1 MALPLARTSY
11 ESDSSGEHRGLILL
25 IVAIG
30 LGLRGYQL
38 SLPGHLF
45 GITEYDDGVYF
56 GAALRL
62 IGGFVPYKDYVLVQ
76 PPGIAVLLSPI
87 ALLAKAIGTAN
98 GLAVARVFTVAVAG
112 ANVAL
117 VGLLVRSRGK
127 TAITVACGVMAVY
140 PQGIASSQTVLLEPY
155 LNFFCLLAL
164 VFCFRSFHFRGSRSA
179 IFVGGIFFG
188 VAGSVKAWA
197 IIPVVV
203 VVILAFVESRASGI
217 GNPFTLILGTGT
229 GFAAFTSPF
238 IALAPREF
246 FHQVVAVQLS
256 RVPGQRVGIETRLS
270 DLTGAGPLVWLFG
283 HLSLVVVV
291 LSLTLVLLFVAALMR
306 VIWRGTT
313 LSVFAVATTALVFL
327 ALMWPNDFYY
337 HYAAFEAP
345 FLALTL
351 AVAVSSS
358 AGDRWGELRDGRESV
373 AFPVAA
379 AMLSLF
385 VVLQVAYE
393 SVAPAAPLPEKM
405 ADLVIPKGA
414 CVVSDQV
421 SLLIASNRFYSTSA
435 DCPRLLDP
443 FGTAL
448 SLSGGRTV
456 DGGAAQTAGVV
467 SYWLSALNRAQYLW
481 LTPQNARRVPWTAVT
496 RSYFN
501 GHFKSVSASGSELG
515 TIYQRSTQ
523 KPS

>member
-1 MALPLARTSY
+1 MASPLARTSY

-30 LGLRGYQL
+30 LGLRVYQL

-62 IGGFVPYKDYVLVQ
+62 VGGFVPYKDYVLVQ

-112 ANVAL
+112 SNVAL
-117 VGLLVRSRGK
+117 VGFLVRSRGK
-127 TAITVACGVMAVY
+127 IAVTVACGVMAVY
-140 PQGIASSQTVLLEPY
+140 PQGIASSQTILLEPY
-155 LNFFCLLAL
+155 LNLFCLLAL
-164 VFCFRSFHFRGSRSA
+164 AFCFRSSHFRASWSA
-179 IFVGGIFFG
+179 IFVGGVFFG
-188 VAGSVKAWA
+188 IAGSIKAWA
-197 IIPVVV
+197 IIPVAV
-203 VVILAFVESRASGI
+203 VVILSFAESRASGI
-217 GNPFTLILGTGT
+217 GKPFTLLTGIGA
-229 GFAAFTSPF
+229 GFAAFTLPF

-246 FHQVVAVQLS
+246 FHQVVAVQLT
-256 RVPGQRVGIETRLS
+256 RVPGQRVGIETRLG
-270 DLTGAGPLVWLFG
+270 DITGASPFIWLFG
-283 HLSLVVVV
+283 HQSLVVAA
-291 LSLTLVLLFVAALMR
+291 LSCTLALLFVCALVR
-306 VIWRGTT
+306 VIWRVTA

-327 ALMWPNDFYY
+327 ALMWPSDFYY

-351 AVAVSSS
+351 AVATSNS
-358 AGDRWGELRDGRESV
+358 GDDGWGEFGEGHGRA

-385 VVLQVAYE
+385 VVLQAAYQ
-393 SVAPAAPLPEKM
+393 STASAAPLPKKM
-405 ADLVIPKGA
+405 ADAVIPKGA

-421 SLLIASNRFYSTSA
+421 SLLVASNRFYSTKGG
-435 DCPRLLDP
+435 CPRLLDP

-448 SLSGGRTV
+448 ALSGGRTV
-456 DGGAAQTAGVV
+456 DGGAAQSAGVV
-467 SYWLSALNRAQYLW
+467 SYWLSALDRAQYVW
-481 LTPQNARRVPWTAVT
+481 LTPQNARRIPWTAVT
-496 RSYFN
+496 RSYFDS
-501 GHFKSVSASGSELG
+501 HFKTIFASGSELG
-515 TIYQRSTQ
+515 TIYQRSASR
-523 KPS
+523 PS

>member
-1 MALPLARTSY
+1 MPLPLARTSY
-11 ESDSSGEHRGLILL
+11 ESDSSGGHRGLILL

-30 LGLRGYQL
+30 LGLRVYQL

-76 PPGIAVLLSPI
+76 PPGIAVILSPI

-127 TAITVACGVMAVY
+127 IAITVACGVMAVY
-140 PQGIASSQTVLLEPY
+140 PEGIAASQTVLLEPY

-164 VFCFRSFHFRGSRSA
+164 WFCFRSFRFRNSRYA
-179 IFVGGIFFG
+179 IFFGGIFFG
-188 VAGSVKAWA
+188 IAGSVKAWA

-203 VVILAFVESRASGI
+203 VVILAFVESRVSGI
-217 GNPFTLILGTGT
+217 GTPLTLIAGIGA
-229 GFAAFTSPF
+229 GFAAFTLPF
-238 IALAPREF
+238 IVLAPREF

-270 DLTGAGPLVWLFG
+270 DITGAGPFVWLFG
-283 HLSLVVVV
+283 HPGLVVAA
-291 LSLTLVLLFVAALMR
+291 LSFTLVLLFVVALMR
-306 VIWRGTT
+306 VIRRGAA
-313 LSVFAVATTALVFL
+313 LSVFTLLTTVIVCF
-327 ALMWPNDFYY
+327 ALMWPSDFYY

-351 AVAVSSS
+351 AVAFSNF
-358 AGDRWGELRDGRESV
+358 ADGRRVEFPDARESA
-373 AFPVAA
+373 AFRAA
-379 AMLSLF
+379 AALMSLL

-393 SVAPAAPLPEKM
+393 SAVPAAPLPKKM
-405 ADLVIPKGA
+405 ASLVIPKGA

-421 SLLIASNRFYSTSA
+421 SLLIASNRFYSTRV
-435 DCPRLLDP
+435 DCPRWLDP

-448 SLSGGRTV
+448 ALSGGRTV
-456 DGGAAQTAGVV
+456 DGGAAQTAAVV
-467 SYWLSALNRAQYLW
+467 SYWLSALHRAQYLW
-481 LTPQNARRVPWTAVT
+481 LTPQNARRVPWTAAT

-501 GHFKSVSASGSELG
+501 GHFTSVSSSSSEVG
-515 TIYQRSTQ
+515 TIYQRSAQ
-523 KPS
+523 

>member
-1 MALPLARTSY
+1 M
-11 ESDSSGEHRGLILL
+11 
-25 IVAIG
+25 VVIG

-62 IGGFVPYKDYVLVQ
+62 IGGIVPYKDYVLVQ
-76 PPGIAVLLSPI
+76 PPGIAVFLSPI

-117 VGLLVRSRGK
+117 VGFLVRSRGK
-127 TAITVACGVMAVY
+127 IAVTVACGVMAVY

-155 LNFFCLLAL
+155 LNLFCLLAL
-164 VFCFRSFHFRGSRSA
+164 VFCFRSFHFRASRAA
-179 IFVGGIFFG
+179 ILVGGILFG
-188 VAGSVKAWA
+188 IAGSVKAWA

-217 GNPFTLILGTGT
+217 GNPFTLIIGIGA
-229 GFAAFTSPF
+229 GFAAFTVPF

-270 DLTGAGPLVWLFG
+270 DITGSGPLVWLFG
-283 HLSLVVVV
+283 HPSLVVAV
-291 LSLTLVLLFVAALMR
+291 LSLSLVLLFLVALMR
-306 VIWRGTT
+306 VVWSGTA
-313 LSVFAVATTALVFL
+313 LSLFAVATSALVFL
-327 ALMWPNDFYY
+327 ALLWPSDFYY

-351 AVAVSSS
+351 AVAVSNS
-358 AGDRWGELRDGRESV
+358 ADDRWGQFGDERKSA

-379 AMLSLF
+379 VMLSLF
-385 VVLQVAYE
+385 VVLQAAYQ
-393 SVAPAAPLPEKM
+393 STASAAPLPAKM
-405 ADLVIPKGA
+405 ADVVIPKGA

-421 SLLIASNRFYSTSA
+421 SLLVASNRFYSTNA
-435 DCPRLLDP
+435 DCPRFLDP

-448 SLSGGRTV
+448 ALSGGRTV

-467 SYWLSALNRAQYLW
+467 SFWLSAMERAQYVW
-481 LTPQNARRVPWTAVT
+481 LTPQNARRVPWTAST
-496 RSYFN
+496 RSYFDS
-501 GHFKSVSASGSELG
+501 HFKSVSASGSGLG
-515 TIYQRSTQ
+515 TIYQRSAQ
-523 KPS
+523 QVS